1 MTDDRPR
8 SILDGVDPI
17 IAQWLGIASNPR
29 YGNALYGSRQALID
43 LSENNGRHVERPLPA
58 TALDHLISKLLA
70 RIEENYAAMGCRQ
83 PETSNWVWRKSL
95 HINPNHTAEETSLE
109 KTLVQVLDDTWG
121 NQISVCNG
129 MAERRERSRR
139 IDLVH
144 EINEQEFDF
153 IELKY
158 GVETQGYGAD
168 TPLFAAME
176 ILQYALLYLF
186 SREKG
191 LYRIQSENRKLLSA
205 QTIHLIVLAPAGYYT
220 YKLSSGG
227 RNYYDLAWL
236 EACLNVGLCQYLQSR
251 QGSLPVMDFRFQR
264 LLPEFDHVYR
274 PLKAAIDEFRKTG
287 ISLRKELCS

>member
-1 MTDDRPR
+1 MTDARPR

-17 IAQWLGIASNPR
+17 ISQWLGIANNPR

-43 LSENNGRHVERPLPA
+43 LSENNGHAVRPLPA
-58 TALDHLISKLLA
+58 TALALVTKLLA
-70 RIEENYAAMGCRQ
+70 RIEENYAAMGARQ

-95 HINPNHTAEETSLE
+95 HINPNHTAEETILE

-191 LYRIQSENRKLLSA
+191 LCRIQSENRKLLSA

-227 RNYYDLAWL
+227 QKNYDLAWL
-236 EACLNVGLCQYLQSR
+236 ETCLNDGLCQYLQSR
-251 QGSLPVMDFRFQR
+251 RGSPPTMDFHFQC

-274 PLKAAIDEFRKTG
+274 PLKEAIDRFRKTG
-287 ISLRKELCS
+287 VSLRKGLCS